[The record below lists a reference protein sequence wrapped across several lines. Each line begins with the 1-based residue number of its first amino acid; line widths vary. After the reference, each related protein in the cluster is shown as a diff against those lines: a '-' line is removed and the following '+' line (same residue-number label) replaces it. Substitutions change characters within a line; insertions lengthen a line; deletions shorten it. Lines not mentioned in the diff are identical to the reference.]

1 MTPLE
6 PADLGTILLI
16 WAHPDDETYLAGAVM
31 AAAAAAGQ
39 RVVCV
44 SATLGELGT
53 SDPEAWPPARL
64 GRLRAWEAAAAMAVL
79 GVTEHHALGWP
90 DGGLASIPAADGVAA
105 IACLL
110 DDVRPDTILTF
121 GPDGQTF
128 HPDHIAVHRWV
139 SAAWAKGGAGSGCCS
154 APTRRRI
161 SPGGATSTSK
171 WGVYM
176 TDDRPVATPDGHLA
190 LRYVPE
196 GAALDQKLAALSAMA
211 SQTADARALLG
222 PAAYAAM
229 AAEEAFRQAPCCGGD
244 GC

>member
-1 MTPLE
+1 MDDASL
-6 PADLGTILLI
+6 ADLDGVLSRWRGPAYPEL
-16 WAHPDDETYLAGAVM
+16 AELDDGRIEAERLEELRLVATERRAELRI
-31 AAAAAAGQ
+31 AAGTAEE
-39 RVVCV
+39 VN
-44 SATLGELGT
+44 AE
-53 SDPEAWPPARL
+53 
-64 GRLRAWEAAAAMAVL
+64 LRALAAEHPLRERPGALLVDALAATGRTAEALRAY
-79 GVTEHHALGWP
+79 E
-90 DGGLASIPAADGVAA
+90 
-105 IACLL
+105 
-110 DDVRPDTILTF
+110 
-121 GPDGQTF
+121 Q
-128 HPDHIAVHRWV
+128 
-139 SAAWAKGGAGSGCCS
+139 
-154 APTRRRI
+154 
-161 SPGGATSTSK
+161 